1 MHAFW
6 ELASTLGSSKLLI
19 PAAIV
24 TVVVGRMHAA
34 GKSWLIGIAVMSGIV
49 VASKLAFFGWGI
61 GLQAVDFTGFSG
73 HAAIAAAVYPVL
85 LAALARGHWPSGRT
99 LSVSV
104 GIFIAVMVCISRVE
118 LKAHSISEVLAGGLL
133 GLGFSVFVLNRWRE
147 RLTVHIAVVTLAI
160 ALSWALDTIWLS
172 DVRTES
178 LIIHTALSLSHRDVP
193 YHRHHLP
200 LSKGVGKAHNS

>member
-1 MHAFW
+1 MRAFW
-6 ELASTLGSSKLLI
+6 DLASTLGSSKLLI

-24 TVVVGRMHAA
+24 TVVAGRMRGA
-34 GKSWLIGIAVMSGIV
+34 GKAWLISIAVMSAIV
-49 VASKLAFFGWGI
+49 VASKIAFLGWGI

-85 LAALARGHWPSGRT
+85 LAALARRHWPSGGRV
-99 LSVSV
+99 SVSV
-104 GIFIAVMVCISRVE
+104 GVLIAVIVCISRVE

-133 GLGFSVFVLNRWRE
+133 GLGVSAFVLNHWRE
-147 RLTVHIAVVTLAI
+147 TLTVGIAVVTLAF

-200 LSKGVGKAHNS
+200 RSKGAEKVHDS